1 MPEPVTVELDGERA
15 PVVVHQAP
23 GAPGTPDAGKRVEAI
38 RESWRVED
46 EWWRQPI
53 SRRYVEVVLEGGGR
67 MVLYEDLITG
77 EWWVQQP

>member
-15 PVVVHQAP
+15 PVVVHQAS
-23 GAPGTPDAGKRVEAI
+23 GTPGTGKRVEAI
-38 RESWRVED
+38 GESWRVED

-67 MVLYEDLITG
+67 VVLYEDLITG